1 MAASSPVCSKDTMF
15 IHVVAFRW
23 NEKISP
29 EQIAV
34 ISKTLK
40 ALSQHVTEVKKYR
53 FGPDA
58 GVSAP
63 TNFDFVVVAE
73 FDSADDW
80 KIYDT
85 HPEHNRVRKE
95 VLGPFIAERVA
106 VQFAA

>member
-1 MAASSPVCSKDTMF
+1 MAASSLAYSKDQMF

-23 NEKISP
+23 NENISP
-29 EQIAV
+29 EQIGV
-34 ISKTLK
+34 ISETLQ

-63 TNFDFVVVAE
+63 TNFNFVVVAE
-73 FDSADDW
+73 FDSEDDW
-80 KIYDT
+80 RIYDT

-106 VQFAA
+106 VQFTA

>member
-1 MAASSPVCSKDTMF
+1 MVQKSAWIVACKAARVRVF
-15 IHVVAFRW
+15 QRQVR
-23 NEKISP
+23 
-29 EQIAV
+29 
-34 ISKTLK
+34 L
-40 ALSQHVTEVKKYR
+40 VKKYR

-95 VLGPFIAERVA
+95 VLGPFIAERAA
-106 VQFAA
+106 VQFTA

>member
-1 MAASSPVCSKDTMF
+1 MAASSLVCSKDQMF

-23 NEKISP
+23 NENISP
-29 EQIAV
+29 EQIGV
-34 ISKTLK
+34 ISETLK

-73 FDSADDW
+73 FDSEDDW
-80 KIYDT
+80 RIYDT

-95 VLGPFIAERVA
+95 VLGPFIAERAA
-106 VQFAA
+106 VQFAS

>member
-1 MAASSPVCSKDTMF
+1 MF

-23 NEKISP
+23 NESISP
-29 EQIAV
+29 EKIPD
-34 ISKTLK
+34 ITKTLI

-53 FGPDA
+53 CGPDA

-63 TNFDFVVVAE
+63 TNFDYVVVAE
-73 FDSADDW
+73 FDSEDDW
-80 KIYDT
+80 RIYDT

-106 VQFAA
+106 VQFTA